1 MRRSLRACPELVE
14 GTTAHRAV
22 GFTLIEVLVV
32 VLIIGIIIT
41 FAALSLGNRALD
53 SQLDNE
59 GERLHQLFALA
70 AEDAEM
76 QGLELGWRYTQDG
89 YEFLAL
95 NDSGVWEPFGA
106 GPLRGRPLPDVLYI
120 DLSVEGRTVPPSSPQ
135 DKTTEPQVLLLSSG
149 DASPF
154 RLDLHAHGYQP
165 YIRVEGDALGRLS
178 KKRVDQ

>member
-1 MRRSLRACPELVE
+1 MKPARA
-14 GTTAHRAV
+14 AR
-22 GFTLIEVLVV
+22 GFTLIEILVV

-70 AEDAEM
+70 VEDAEV
-76 QGLELGWRYTQDG
+76 QGLEIGWRYTADG
-89 YEFLAL
+89 YEFLVL
-95 NDSGVWEPFGA
+95 NNGSWEPFGA
-106 GPLRGRPLPDVLYI
+106 GPLRQRPLPGPMYI
-120 DLSVEGRTVPPSSPQ
+120 DLSVEGRTVPPASSG
-135 DKTTEPQVLLLSSG
+135 DKNSGPQVLLLSSG

-165 YIRVEGDALGRLS
+165 YIRVEGDALGRLR
-178 KKRVDQ
+178 KQRVDQ